1 MAVRA
6 FELNES
12 EPTRLTVVD
21 GTPQRRQDLRRTRQ
35 QWLVIGFVAMAV
47 PFGLALFVVGV
58 LS

>member
-35 QWLVIGFVAMAV
+35 QWLV
-47 PFGLALFVVGV
+47 
-58 LS
+58 